1 MNKRSGFLRDEINFI
16 IDGIKRNGLTGGEA
30 ARSAAI
36 GALTT
41 ALAGAGIGAWIGSK
55 KNKEGKRRIGRG
67 AIIGGAAGALAGSVA
82 GPLYAQI
89 RKYLDGVKFD
99 NSVFE
104 KTQHKKGDKVYIGVA
119 GSANGENESWFA
131 DEMRDR
137 FGRSNVVMLRHV
149 DDIAKKYNEL
159 KQKGL
164 DVTVVGHSSGGA
176 SAGKFLRQHPEA
188 KGYLIDPVSWFG
200 RGVPGNAVVFTA
212 DEKTRHGLPFENT
225 IADIGGRWN
234 DTSDRSVVFKGSH
247 SNRMHDIIRDY
258 VAPGIT
264 HGDKDRIAPSYVTS
278 EFGIGKQGSDVG
290 WIRFSPDDFMS
301 KQGQAPGNFL
311 TGYEQA
317 KNESQNLQVFADKI
331 RTIADKIRT
340 KLDNPVTLED
350 EARTSTGES
359 DPYFYNILVGGA
371 NAGGKGFLGLSDLP
385 FGVLSK
391 GTNRKLFRHNQQKQI
406 RQEIDNALKNGLH
419 PRVVGHSWGG
429 SAVANIAKDY
439 PDVPFYAMD
448 PVSWTHRIDKTPR
461 NLTIYYPKEGDGP
474 EPKLFTRL
482 APILGGRWP
491 GNIKGE
497 GRIRYYSGN
506 HVDGV
511 SDAVTGINNENMKLK
526 EEKKPNMIPKWSDMP
541 LGGGS
546 IANAQPLVNIWD
558 NVLPATGHL

>member
-1 MNKRSGFLRDEINFI
+1 MINKSSGFLMDEINLI
-16 IDGIKRNGLTGGEA
+16 IDGIKQNSITGGEA

-41 ALAGAGIGAWIGSK
+41 ALAGAGIGSWIGSK
-55 KNKEGKRRIGRG
+55 KNKKGKRRIGRG
-67 AIIGGAAGALAGSVA
+67 AIIGGAVGALAGGIA

-89 RKYLDGVKFD
+89 RKYLDGIKFD

-104 KTQHKKGDKVYIGVA
+104 KTNHKNGDKVYIGVA

-137 FGRSNVVMLRHV
+137 FGRGNVVMLRHV
-149 DDIAKKYNEL
+149 DDIEKKYNEL

-164 DVTVVGHSSGGA
+164 NVTVVGHSSGGA

-188 KGYLIDPVSWFG
+188 NGYLIDPVSWFG
-200 RGVPGNAVVFTA
+200 RGVPRNAVVFTS
-212 DEKTRHGLPFENT
+212 DKETRHGGPFENT

-247 SNRMHDIIRDY
+247 SNRMRDIIRDY

-264 HGDKDRIAPSYVTS
+264 NGDKNRIAPSYVTS
-278 EFGIGKQGSDVG
+278 EFGIDKQGSDVS
-290 WIRFSPDDFMS
+290 WTLFSPDNFMS
-301 KQGQAPGNFL
+301 KQAQAPGNFL
-311 TGYEQA
+311 IGYEQA
-317 KNESQNLQVFADKI
+317 KRESKKLRGVTDTADKI
-331 RTIADKIRT
+331 RTI
-340 KLDNPVTLED
+340 LDNPITLDD
-350 EARTSTGES
+350 EARSATGES

-371 NAGGKGFLGLSDLP
+371 NAGGKGILGRSALP

-391 GTNRKLFRHNQQKQI
+391 GTNRKLFRHNQKRQI

-429 SAVANIAKDY
+429 STVANIAEDY

-448 PVSWTHRIDKTPR
+448 PVSWTHRIDKTPK
-461 NLTIYYPKEGDGP
+461 NLTIYYPIKGSEKES
-474 EPKLFTRL
+474 LLAVRL

-491 GNIKGE
+491 ENIKGE
-497 GRIRYYSGN
+497 GRIRYYSGD
-506 HVDGV
+506 HVEGV
-511 SDAVTGINNENMKLK
+511 SDAVTGINNENMKTDR
-526 EEKKPNMIPKWSDMP
+526 ENMNQKLSLSSVIPKWSDMLF
-541 LGGGS
+541 LGGS
-546 IANAQPLVNIWD
+546 TNKATYLANTL
-558 NVLPATGHL
+558 